1 MNSKSMEPYG
11 LALLDFFNGDD
22 SAKIVI
28 YRDDGLKEDLLIS
41 FFFREPPDFLP
52 LERTAVNLCR
62 GSVLDVGA
70 GVGPHSLALQ
80 DRGLTVCAIDISPEA
95 CEVMRKRGVK
105 DVRCINIFDFKEER
119 LFDTLLML
127 NHGIG
132 LVENLSGLDC
142 FLEDVHRL
150 LKSDGQILFDSLDV
164 RCTSNPIHL
173 AYQEAN
179 RQADRYFWEIRLQF
193 EYKGQKGPLWGWLH
207 IDPETLTDHA
217 LKTGWSCQVI
227 SQEEGGD
234 YLARLTPLGEK
245 ARIK

>member
-1 MNSKSMEPYG
+1 MNSKSMRPYG

-22 SAKIVI
+22 SAEIVI

-41 FFFREPPDFLP
+41 FFFRESPDFLP
-52 LERTAVNLCR
+52 LEQTAVNLCR
-62 GSVLDVGA
+62 GYVLDVGA
-70 GVGPHSLALQ
+70 GAGPHSLALQ

-95 CEVMRKRGVK
+95 CEIMRKRGVK
-105 DVRCINIFDFKEER
+105 DVRCISIFDFKER
-119 LFDTLLML
+119 PFDTLLML

-132 LVENLSGLDC
+132 LVKNLSGLDY

-179 RQADRYFWEIRLQF
+179 RQAYRYFGEIRLQF
-193 EYKGQKGPLWGWLH
+193 EYEGQKGPLWGWLH

-217 LKTGWSCQVI
+217 LKTGWSC
-227 SQEEGGD
+227 
-234 YLARLTPLGEK
+234 
-245 ARIK
+245 